1 MEFVILEVMHLADAM
16 RWFARSV
23 RCKSVRIQELS
34 TMPKA
39 PRDNGSATP
48 KKTTKSRK
56 ATPAKANGVHAE
68 SGNGNG
74 NGNSVAAA
82 PVTLSKEVIA
92 TSVAPLGVEEQIR
105 ARAYEL
111 YLQRGNNGGS
121 PEQDWLRAVE
131 EIRGRQQS
139 A

>member
-1 MEFVILEVMHLADAM
+1 
-16 RWFARSV
+16 
-23 RCKSVRIQELS
+23 
-34 TMPKA
+34 MPKA